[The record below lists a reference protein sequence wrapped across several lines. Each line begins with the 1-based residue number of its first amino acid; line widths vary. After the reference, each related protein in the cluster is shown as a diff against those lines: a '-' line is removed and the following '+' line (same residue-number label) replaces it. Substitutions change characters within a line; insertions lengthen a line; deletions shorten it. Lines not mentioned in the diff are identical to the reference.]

1 MLLQLQDSGIVLYFV
16 TLCPFLF
23 CDHLDGEERESW
35 LHCLVVFQ
43 VSRDCCV
50 AIPLSA
56 MGWSAVYDCGTH
68 LLFFGVIHANSD
80 DFGESAHLLDL
91 V

>member
-1 MLLQLQDSGIVLYFV
+1 MLLPLQDSVIVRYFV

-23 CDHLDGEERESW
+23 CDHLDGEERAD
-35 LHCLVVFQ
+35 CFAKIVFL
-43 VSRDCCV
+43 VSRDCSV

-56 MGWSAVYDCGTH
+56 IGLSAVYDCDTY
-68 LLFFGVIHANSD
+68 LLFLGVIHANSD
-80 DFGESAHLLDL
+80 GFCESAYLLGL